1 MQPQPILPDLQQR
14 FADIEQ
20 RIGEPLITIGCDCV
34 LRRLESA
41 ERETLPQASEFFRAH
56 RVFGFNTYG
65 EHFQGVHLN
74 QTFTGVVIA
83 KPVDRAP

>member
-14 FADIEQ
+14 FAEIEQ

-34 LRRLESA
+34 LRRLEST
-41 ERETLPQASEFFRAH
+41 ERQTLQQASAFFRAH

-83 KPVDRAP
+83 QPAEG